1 MFYANVYKFRS
12 DKVYNGYVHDT
23 YCFHTKK
30 ERDEFVRMK
39 DNAKAVSAKEV
50 RSYNFTFKATTLDGL
65 IMLRSEFQLGYNLY
79 PNFFIFFLDK
89 ILLL

>member
-23 YCFHTKK
+23 YFFHTKK

-39 DNAKAVSAKEV
+39 GNAKAVSAKEV
-50 RSYNFTFKATTLDGL
+50 RSYNYTSRGKTLDGFMTL
-65 IMLRSEFQLGYNLY
+65 F
-79 PNFFIFFLDK
+79 
-89 ILLL
+89 

>member
-30 ERDEFVRMK
+30 ERDEFVHAREH
-39 DNAKAVSAKEV
+39 AKAVSAKEV
-50 RSYNFTFKATTLDGL
+50 RSYNFTSKAPTLDGL
-65 IMLRSEFQLGYNLY
+65 IMLR
-79 PNFFIFFLDK
+79 
-89 ILLL
+89 